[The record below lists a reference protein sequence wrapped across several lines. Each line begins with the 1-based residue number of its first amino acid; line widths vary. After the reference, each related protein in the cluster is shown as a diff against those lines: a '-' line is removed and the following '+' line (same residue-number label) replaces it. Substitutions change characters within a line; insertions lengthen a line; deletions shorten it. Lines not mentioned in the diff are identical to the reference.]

1 MIFKIIFLL
10 LSGIAL
16 WCILVF
22 SYKTKNIAK
31 EDKAIKEKNSL
42 LAIEYE
48 KCLKQLHDINTSIR
62 TARREKLDVLK
73 EYRELSH
80 TLAQM
85 QDEIDN
91 KRNNAEMSMQESFA
105 TYSDMLDTLY
115 SQKEKEYDDLI
126 VNLEQYYTQEQDRMA
141 QDAAN
146 QIADL
151 QVKIADEKE
160 KLNNI
165 RSTRQAIIAAQLK
178 EEEIKKQKDFYCL
191 SIAANDKKD
200 IQVLEDVK
208 HHLTN
213 PRILSMLIWSTYF
226 QKKMTALCNNIL
238 GTSTITGIYKI
249 TNQENNKC
257 YIGQSVDISKR
268 WKDHAKCGLG
278 VDTPV
283 GNKLYQ
289 DMQDF
294 GIWNFSWELL
304 EECPR
309 EQLNDKERYYIDL
322 YQSKDYG
329 YNTTKGNK

>member
-16 WCILVF
+16 CCILVF
-22 SYKTKNIAK
+22 NYKIKNITK
-31 EDKAIKEKNSL
+31 EDKAIKEKNAL
-42 LAIEYE
+42 LEIEYE
-48 KCLKQLHDINTSIR
+48 KSLKQLHDMNTSIR
-62 TARREKLDVLK
+62 KTRREKLDVLK
-73 EYRELSH
+73 EYRELSQ
-80 TLAQM
+80 TLTQM

-91 KRNNAEMSMQESFA
+91 KRNSAEVSMQESFA

-141 QDAAN
+141 QDAADK
-146 QIADL
+146 IADL

-191 SIAANDKKD
+191 SIAENDKKD

-208 HHLTN
+208 HRLTN

-278 VDTPV
+278 IDTPV

-289 DMQDF
+289 DMQNF

-309 EQLNDKERYYIDL
+309 EQLNDKERYFIDL